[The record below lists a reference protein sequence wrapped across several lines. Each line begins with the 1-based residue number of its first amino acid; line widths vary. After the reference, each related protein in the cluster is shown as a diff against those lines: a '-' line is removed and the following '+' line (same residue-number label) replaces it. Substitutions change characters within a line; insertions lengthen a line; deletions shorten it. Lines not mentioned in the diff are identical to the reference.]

1 MGVGG
6 HRSVKPHR
14 GEDATKSMKEN
25 MNNLSYLKVNSQI
38 GYDFYTRKLVLLEH
52 N

>member
-6 HRSVKPHR
+6 HWCVEPRQE
-14 GEDATKSMKEN
+14 EDATKYMKEN

-38 GYDFYTRKLVLLEH
+38 GCDFYTRKLVLLEH